1 MLTRLF
7 ICAAVFF
14 SAVAGLANL
23 PGGGTN
29 GANVTLTDNGTTVT
43 LANGIVSVAIT
54 KSTGVISTINY
65 TFNNTG
71 SAQTVNVLSG
81 GYSGGKFY
89 WENSGDLGPAF
100 TYAVVAHPTNNGGNY
115 AEVVLTAS
123 GSANVSNIVM
133 EAHYSMLRGNSG
145 FYVTPIWIHR
155 STDFAFSM
163 GECRD
168 NIYSGS
174 IFNWMTVDATRNKLM
189 PVFQG
194 SAIGVDSA
202 PVECSLWTNGIY
214 AGQYE
219 DKYKY
224 TADYGVLRAWG
235 WSSVGSGGKN
245 VGLWDVAGSFEYM
258 ASGPMRRELVC
269 HMGRT
274 ILNTPHGGHYGFCTD
289 SSWDDGEVWA
299 KVCGPHFIYC
309 NNITNTIAATNTAAQ
324 ALYADALAQS
334 DAETAAWPYSWF
346 TNSNYAPAA
355 QRGSITGKIVIAD
368 AYNPNASASNLWVG
382 VEVQPATNSTITYDF
397 QKWYK
402 PYHFWTRTDSNGN
415 FTIPDV
421 IATNNYTLYAF
432 GPGAA
437 GTFQSQAQ
445 NGGSA
450 PNELNIPAAPFS
462 VTVTAGATN
471 NLGNV
476 TWTPMRVGPTVFE
489 IGYPD
494 RTAGKFRHGEDWW
507 VGDIGPSASA
517 PSPVWSKFLE
527 YAYDF
532 PNGPSYVVGQS
543 RWTTDWNF
551 IQPVTINPT
560 GDYNPWS
567 NTSDTSSL
575 ITFNLPS
582 APAANAS
589 LYLALSS
596 DMQAAIIIQVNGNL
610 ITSGTGYYA
619 DYQSS
624 GDGSNAAL
632 REGNHGLFSDNRL
645 VVSSSYLHQGLNT
658 IKIKIR
664 QVGGNYLGDHAMYD
678 YVRLEL
684 PGYVPPPPSGVTAFA
699 GNNRNLLSWPVQSGA
714 TSYHILRSTTSGS
727 GYVSLTN
734 GVAGP
739 VCGSGWN
746 NATWLDTT
754 AANGTPYYYVVR
766 SVNPA
771 GSSTNSPEAAATPSA
786 AISASA
792 PAAPTNLVVAGV
804 AHQSVT
810 LNWSAV
816 SNANFYTIYR
826 STLVNNGGGAS
837 NVLGTIVLA
846 NNVTNASYTD
856 NSPTDGTIHSYAV
869 SATGAGGTSANS
881 SNAVAVPKPSPPAS
895 LPASLFISSV
905 ITTNP
910 AQDITLTWNAVS
922 GAAGYAIYRA
932 TSSGGPFVFEQS
944 IMGTTFFDGG
954 LVTNKTYYYRVV
966 ALNAGG
972 ISAYATNLVNPKQ
985 PAPASLVAVATN
997 AQITLAWSA
1006 ATNATG
1012 YTLKRGTSAG
1022 GENVTVVSGYAG
1034 TGYTNTGLANGTT
1047 YYYVVTATGANGA
1060 SGNSPEASATPV
1072 VAGNGIWISTT
1083 GGNWSA
1089 ATNWYGNSP
1098 ASGAG
1103 HSADFSTI
1111 ALASS
1116 LTVTLDSARTI
1127 SGLTFGDT
1135 TAAYDW
1141 TIAGTNTLT
1150 LSTNPVVSV
1159 VNRSATLATPV
1170 AGTNGLTKT
1179 GAGALVFGGATNT
1192 LSGGIIAAAG
1202 SLVLDFSLAGSPVT
1216 NLLPATNA
1224 LVAGGAT
1231 LQVIGSAT
1239 ATSTQAFNGLT
1250 LTAGTSVISA
1260 APVSGANI
1268 PSLALGGLSVQ
1279 LGSTVRF
1286 IGPATIGSSGNVA
1299 AAANITT
1306 TTAGGGGASAPFGLL
1321 MGPWPGAN
1329 STAAYATVGLY
1340 DWAST
1345 DTAAGGAGTSPYTII
1360 GGSRVSGFYSNNV
1373 SHLVQYWNGNLD
1385 LTANATTPTGS
1396 PQAATVRFNT
1406 PSATTLTERGNFLVS
1421 GFLITP
1427 NMAAN
1432 NASIAVGSGG
1442 GPWQILRQTSPNGN
1456 QEGVIWQ
1463 NNPLGYFTMN
1473 PAIADGREGSLDP
1486 SWIVKAGPGTVVFA
1500 STASSYT
1507 GQTFIN
1513 QGNLVITGNGAIGD
1527 PASAKTLN
1535 LNGGGTLVGNA
1546 ALALDNGGLNPRPLV
1561 LGDDGG
1567 GLAATAGNTMTV
1579 DGFVSGVGTL
1589 TVGIP
1594 ATGANNNI
1602 AGLLP
1607 GSGAGT
1613 ANATSVYGS
1622 GTVVLNCAS
1631 GNAFTGGVTILG
1643 GATLQINSEWAVGGA
1658 VYGGMTFNNGTLQY
1672 APTLINST
1680 DISQDSTGAAKP
1692 VTFAGNATIDV
1703 NGNNL
1708 TLASPIGNSGSG
1720 GLTVKSTA
1728 AGGSLNLQAAN
1739 NYSGNTTVTN
1749 ARLAVSNPAGSATGF
1764 GDVFVQSGGVL
1775 SGNGAVAGSVV
1786 VASGGAL
1793 SPGGIAD
1800 LLVVGNN
1807 LTLNAGSTTTLQLQS
1822 APPANS
1828 GVNVGGIVTFGGTL
1842 VVTNVG
1848 GALTNGD
1855 SFQLFSAADYA
1866 GTFDSYVLP
1875 ALATNLVWNT
1885 NSLVASGVISV
1896 AARTV
1901 PVVTSVLFDGEN
1913 LIVSGSGG
1921 LNDWPYY
1928 LVGSTNLTLPLA
1940 NWTRL
1945 ATNVFDSSGGFGFTN
1960 AVSAGTPQYFY
1971 RLIVP

>member
-1 MLTRLF
+1 MITRLF

-29 GANVTLTDNGTTVT
+29 GANVTLTDSGSTVT
-43 LANGIVSVAIT
+43 LANGIVSVVIT

-89 WENSGDLGPAF
+89 WENSSDLGPAF
-100 TYAVVAHPTNNGGNY
+100 TYAVVANPTNNGGNY

-123 GSANVSNIVM
+123 GSGNVSNIVM

-155 STDFAFSM
+155 NTDFAFSM

-189 PVFQG
+189 PVYSG

-224 TADYGVLRAWG
+224 TADYGLLRAWG

-289 SSWDDGEVWA
+289 STWDDGEVWA

-309 NNITNTIAATNTAAQ
+309 NAITNTITATNTAAQ
-324 ALYADALAQS
+324 TLYSDALTQA

-355 QRGSITGKIVIAD
+355 QRGTVTGKIVISD
-368 AYNPNASASNLWVG
+368 TNNPNASASNLWVG
-382 VEVQPATNSTITYDF
+382 VEVQPVTNSTITYDF

-402 PYHFWTRTDSNGN
+402 PYHFWTKTDSNGN

-421 IATNNYTLYAF
+421 IATTNYTLYAF

-445 NGGSA
+445 KGGSA
-450 PNELNIPAAPFS
+450 PNELNIPASPFS
-462 VTVTAGATN
+462 VTVPAGATT

-476 TWTPMRVGPTVFE
+476 MWTPFRVGPTVFE

-532 PNGPSYVVGQS
+532 PNGPNYVVGQS

-551 IQPVTINPT
+551 IQPVVINNT
-560 GDYNPWS
+560 GAYDPWVNNNGTAS
-567 NTSDTSSL
+567 T
-575 ITFNLPS
+575 ITFNLPA
-582 APAANAS
+582 APASNGS
-589 LYLALSS
+589 LYIATASS
-596 DMQAAIIIQVNGNL
+596 YQGPLIVRVNDHDIAGANGFDPDYDN
-610 ITSGTGYYA
+610 SG
-619 DYQSS
+619 S
-624 GDGSNAAL
+624 GSDASI
-632 REGNHGLFSDNRL
+632 REGIHGLFADNRL
-645 VVSSSYLHQGLNT
+645 SVSSSYFKAGQNT
-658 IKIKIR
+658 IYINMRK
-664 QVGGNYLGDHAMYD
+664 GGYLANHSMYD
-678 YVRLEL
+678 YLRLEL
-684 PGYVPPPPSGVTAFA
+684 PGYVPPPPASATAFA
-699 GNNRNLLSWPVQSGA
+699 GNNRNLISWPVQPGA
-714 TSYHILRSTTSGS
+714 TSYNIFRSTTSGS

-734 GVAGP
+734 GVIGP

-746 NATWLDTT
+746 NAIWLDTT
-754 AANGTPYYYVVR
+754 AANGTTYYYVVR
-766 SVNPA
+766 SVNPV
-771 GSSTNSPEAAATPSA
+771 GSSTNSPEVGVTPNAGFSA
-786 AISASA
+786 AA
-792 PAAPTNLVVAGV
+792 PAAPTNLVVSAV

-816 SNANFYTIYR
+816 SNANFYTVYR
-826 STLVNNGGGAS
+826 STLFNNGGGAS
-837 NVLGTIVLA
+837 NVLGMIVLA
-846 NNVTNASYTD
+846 NNVTNGSYTD
-856 NSPTDGTIHSYAV
+856 TSPTDGTIHSYVV
-869 SATGAGGTSANS
+869 SATGTGGTSTNS
-881 SNAVAVPKPSPPAS
+881 AAAVAVPKPAPPSS
-895 LPASLFISSV
+895 LPPSLYITSV

-910 AQDITLTWNAVS
+910 SQDITLTWNAVA

-932 TSSGGPFVFEQS
+932 TSSGGPFTLIQS
-944 IMGTTFFDGG
+944 VGTTSYINWGMA
-954 LVTNKTYYYRVV
+954 TNTTYYYRVV

-972 ISAYATNLVNPKQ
+972 ISAYATNLINPKQ
-985 PAPASLVAVATN
+985 SAPVSLVAVATN

-1006 ATNATG
+1006 ATNATS
-1012 YTLKRGTSAG
+1012 YTLKRGTSTG
-1022 GENVTVVSGYAG
+1022 NETVNVVSGYAG
-1034 TGYTNTGLANGTT
+1034 TSYTNTGLLNGTT
-1047 YYYVVTATGANGA
+1047 YYYIVTATGANGA

-1072 VAGNGIWISTT
+1072 VAGNGVWISPAS
-1083 GGNWSA
+1083 GNWNTA
-1089 ATNWYGNSP
+1089 ANWYGNSF
-1098 ASGAG
+1098 ASGSG
-1103 HSADFSTI
+1103 HTADFSTI
-1111 ALASS
+1111 ALVSN
-1116 LTVTLDSARTI
+1116 LTVTLDSAHTI
-1127 SGLTFGDT
+1127 SDLVFGDT
-1135 TAAYDW
+1135 AAAYNW
-1141 TIAGTNTLT
+1141 TVAGTNILT
-1150 LSTNPVVSV
+1150 LSTGPSV
-1159 VNRSATLATPV
+1159 NVANQSATLSTPV
-1170 AGTNGLTKT
+1170 AGTNGLTKI
-1179 GAGALVFGGATNT
+1179 GAGTLVLGGATNT
-1192 LSGGIIAAAG
+1192 ITGDITNSSG
-1202 SLVLDFSLAGSPVT
+1202 SLVLDFSIAGSPAA

-1224 LVAGGAT
+1224 LYSGGAT
-1231 LQVIGSAT
+1231 LRVIGSPT
-1239 ATSTQAFNGLT
+1239 TTSTQTFNGLSISV
-1250 LTAGTSVISA
+1250 GTSVISA
-1260 APVSGANI
+1260 APASGTSN
-1268 PSLALGGLSVQ
+1268 PVVALGALTAQ
-1279 LGSTVRF
+1279 LGSTVRI
-1286 IGPATIGSSGNVA
+1286 IGPATVGSSGNVA
-1299 AAANITT
+1299 ATANITT
-1306 TTAGGGGASAPFGLL
+1306 TTAGDGGAAAPFGLL
-1321 MGPWPGAN
+1321 LGSFPAAN
-1329 STAAYATVGLY
+1329 WTPPYVTVGLY

-1345 DTAAGGAGTSPYTII
+1345 DTTSGGAGASPYTII
-1360 GGSRVSGFYSNNV
+1360 GGSQVSGFYSNNV
-1373 SHLVQYWNGNLD
+1373 SYMVQFWNGNFD
-1385 LTANATTPTGS
+1385 LTANATTSTGN

-1427 NMAAN
+1427 NMGAN
-1432 NASIAVGSGG
+1432 NASVVVGSGG
-1442 GPWQILRQTSPNGN
+1442 GPLQVIRQTSPNGN

-1463 NNPLGYFTMN
+1463 NNTLGYFTMN
-1473 PAIADGREGSLDP
+1473 PAIADGRDGTLDP
-1486 SWIVKAGPGTVVFA
+1486 NWIIKAGQGTAVFA
-1500 STASSYT
+1500 STASTYT
-1507 GQTFIN
+1507 GQTYIN
-1513 QGNLVITGNGAIGD
+1513 EGHLLITGNGAIGD

-1546 ALALDNGGLNPRPLV
+1546 TFALDNGVGLNPRPFL

-1567 GLAATAGNTMTV
+1567 GLAATAGNTMMA
-1579 DGFVSGVGTL
+1579 DGFVSGAGAL
-1589 TVGIP
+1589 TIGIP
-1594 ATGANNNI
+1594 ASAANGNT

-1613 ANATSVYGS
+1613 ANTTPVYGT
-1622 GTVVLNCAS
+1622 GTVVLNYAP

-1643 GATLQINSEWAVGGA
+1643 GATLNINSEWAVGGA
-1658 VYGGMTFNNGTLQY
+1658 VYGGITFNNGTLQY
-1672 APTLINST
+1672 ATTLINST

-1692 VTFAGNATIDV
+1692 VTFAGSATIDV
-1703 NGNNL
+1703 NGNNI
-1708 TLASPIGNSGSG
+1708 TLANPIGNGGSG
-1720 GLTVKSTA
+1720 GLTVKSPA
-1728 AGGSLNLQAAN
+1728 VSGNLNLQGAN
-1739 NYSGNTTVTN
+1739 NYFGNTTVTN
-1749 ARLAVSNPAGSATGF
+1749 ARLTVSNPAGSATGS
-1764 GDVFVQSGGVL
+1764 GDVFVQNGGIL
-1775 SGNGAVAGSVV
+1775 SGNGALAGSVV
-1786 VASGGAL
+1786 VASGGAFA
-1793 SPGGIAD
+1793 PGSTAD
-1800 LLVVGNN
+1800 TLVVGNN
-1807 LTLNAGSTTTLQLQS
+1807 LTLNTGSTTTMQIQRS
-1822 APPANS
+1822 PVANS
-1828 GVNVGGIVTFGGTL
+1828 SVNAGATVTFGGTL
-1842 VVTNVG
+1842 MVTNMG
-1848 GALTNGD
+1848 GTLTNGD
-1855 SFQLFSAADYA
+1855 SFQLFSAANYF

-1875 ALATNLVWNT
+1875 ALATNLLWNT
-1885 NSLVASGVISV
+1885 NALVVSGVISV
-1896 AARTV
+1896 ASRTV
-1901 PVVTSVLFDGEN
+1901 PIVTSVQFDGDN
-1913 LIVSGSGG
+1913 LVVSGSGG
-1921 LNDWPYY
+1921 LNAWPYY

-1960 AVSAGTPQYFY
+1960 VVSVDTPQYFY
-1971 RLIVP
+1971 RLIMP